1 MLNDRVLSRL
11 HARPLTEKE
20 MTEVKGAI
28 IGTGPLHIRSKNMRS
43 GWRLQPGARMLNI
56 QP

>member
-1 MLNDRVLSRL
+1 MSNDRVLSRL

-28 IGTGPLHIRSKNMRS
+28 IGTGRCTFDPKTCAIDGDCS
-43 GWRLQPGARMLNI
+43 PE
-56 QP
+56 PEC